1 LDAAHEVEFLLN
13 MKRLMGVEMVATKF
27 IHAVALLAVSIVM
40 LPVSSWAAGDV
51 IRGKFTA
58 DGIANCE
65 NPPVQ
70 NFQIHAEGTASLST
84 DRSAT
89 VEMSSNVEGM
99 VQYNGK
105 LGGKPIELPNGSA
118 SLHVAG
124 RHTLRA
130 VRDYPNNSLIVTL
143 TIIGNSCAIKVESR
157 LKPGKRQYTFNTAVG
172 LAYCSQPKLVKAEC
186 SVIH

>member
-1 LDAAHEVEFLLN
+1 
-13 MKRLMGVEMVATKF
+13 MVQTSF
-27 IHAVALLAVSIVM
+27 IHAVALLVFSIVM
-40 LPVSSWAAGDV
+40 LPVSSKAAGSV
-51 IRGKFTA
+51 IRGKFSIDA
-58 DGIANCE
+58 IASCE

-70 NFQIHAEGTASLST
+70 NFPIHAEGTASLST

-89 VEMSSNVEGM
+89 VDMSSNVEGM

-105 LGGKPIELPNGSA
+105 LGGHIELPNGSA

-130 VRDYPNNSLIVTL
+130 IREYPNNSLIVDL
-143 TIIGNSCAIKVESR
+143 TIIGNSCSLKVEDR
-157 LKPGKRQYTFNTAVG
+157 LKRGKMQYTFNTAIG
-172 LAYCSQPKLVKAEC
+172 LAYCSKPQVVKAEC

>member
-1 LDAAHEVEFLLN
+1 MA
-13 MKRLMGVEMVATKF
+13 KTKF
-27 IHAVALLAVSIVM
+27 DRAVALLAVSIVM
-40 LPVSSWAAGDV
+40 LPVSSQAAGGL
-51 IRGKFTA
+51 IRGKFSV

-70 NFQIHAEGTASLST
+70 NFPIHAEGTASLST

-105 LGGKPIELPNGSA
+105 LGGSIELPNGSA

-124 RHTLRA
+124 RHALRA
-130 VRDYPNNSLIVTL
+130 IRDYPNNSLIVTL
-143 TIIGNSCAIKVESR
+143 TIIGNSCSIKVESR
-157 LKPGKRQYTFNTAVG
+157 LKPGKHQYTFHTAIG
-172 LAYCSQPKLVKAEC
+172 LAYCSQPHVVKAEC
-186 SVIH
+186 SVVH

>member
-1 LDAAHEVEFLLN
+1 
-13 MKRLMGVEMVATKF
+13 MVQTKF

-40 LPVSSWAAGDV
+40 VPASGQAAGGV
-51 IRGKFTA
+51 IRGKFNV

-70 NFQIHAEGTASLST
+70 NFPIHAEGTASLST

-89 VEMSSNVEGM
+89 VDMTSNVEGM
-99 VQYNGK
+99 VEYNGR
-105 LGGKPIELPNGSA
+105 LGGHIELPNGSA

-130 VRDYPNNSLIVTL
+130 IREYPNNSLIVDL
-143 TIIGNSCAIKVESR
+143 TIIGNSCSLKVENR
-157 LKPGKRQYTFNTAVG
+157 LKRGKTQYTFHTAIG
-172 LAYCSQPKLVKAEC
+172 LAYCSKPQMVKAEC